1 MPFLKLLVFIF
12 IISHSQA
19 LLANQ
24 TVNLGGKN
32 FFISNDSSYE
42 LIKKTGSIVDVFNVD
57 YLYFAKKNNRKINH
71 IVEVKVGAYLKMR
84 EYKYINY
91 DTNCKLKN
99 QIYIKKRIGDSFN
112 CWFIGAY
119 DYFEDQDNFEET
131 YSNAHSPPTFMFNG
145 GIKYFLKKNK
155 SENVKFIKSSH
166 NFFATTY
173 GGRHYIV
180 NYLTNY
186 KNLMSTNDYNNLR
199 LGIVDNS
206 LKKKLIKHFEF
217 NQSQFESALNI
228 QNVKRFSL
236 VNKNFE
242 TKNIK
247 NNKSDSIS
255 NELLKLKKL
264 LDQGVINKEEF
275 KKAKSKIL
283 N

>member
-1 MPFLKLLVFIF
+1 MPFLKLIVFIF

-19 LLANQ
+19 SLANQ
-24 TVNLGGKN
+24 IVNLGGKN

-71 IVEVKVGAYLKMR
+71 IIEVKVGAHLKMR

-166 NFFATTY
+166 NFFSTTY
-173 GGRHYIV
+173 GGRHYII

-199 LGIVDNS
+199 LGIVENF

-217 NQSQFESALNI
+217 NQSQFEKALNI
-228 QNVKRFSL
+228 QNEKKFSL
-236 VNKNFE
+236 INKNFQ
-242 TKNIK
+242 TKKIK

>member
-1 MPFLKLLVFIF
+1 MAFLKLLVFILIVF
-12 IISHSQA
+12 HFQTSF
-19 LLANQ
+19 ANQ
-24 TVNLGGKN
+24 TVKLGGKN

-42 LIKKTGSIVDVFNVD
+42 LIKKTGSIVDVYNVD
-57 YLYFAKKNNRKINH
+57 YLYFAKKNNGKIDY
-71 IVEVKVGAYLKMR
+71 IIEVKVGAHLKMR
-84 EYKYINY
+84 EYTYINY

-119 DYFEDQDNFEET
+119 DYFKDQDNFEET
-131 YSNAHSPPTFMFNG
+131 YSNPHSPPTFMFNG
-145 GIKYFLKKNK
+145 GIKYFLKKNI
-155 SENVKFIKSSH
+155 SENIKFVKSSH
-166 NFFATTY
+166 NFFATTH

-186 KNLMSTNDYNNLR
+186 KNIMSTNDYNNLR

-206 LKKKLIKHFEF
+206 LKKKLIKHFEY
-217 NQSQFESALNI
+217 NQFQFESALNI

-236 VNKNFE
+236 VNKSFE
-242 TKNIK
+242 TKKIK
-247 NNKSDSIS
+247 KDKNDSIS

-264 LDQGVINKEEF
+264 LDQGVITKDEF